1 MATVTVLKK
10 TPSQVI
16 ASFVGTGAGTLNLA
30 DMAMPYEILDAS
42 NAQVNI
48 NMVNF
53 SVSGTTTIKR
63 GGAGGTTVLVL
74 TAGQDTMRLAPELGC
89 SIATEN
95 GSNLYVDKAAA
106 DGTVIISLSKVAGF
120 SPNVQTAL
128 GFDIAQKTTYQG

>member
-30 DMAMPYEILDAS
+30 DMVMPYEILDAG

-53 SVSGTTTIKR
+53 SVSGTTTIDR
-63 GGAGGTTVLVL
+63 GTTTVLIL
-74 TAGQDTMRLAPELGC
+74 TAGQDTMRLAPEFGC

-95 GSNLYVDKAAA
+95 SANIIVDKGAAT
-106 DGTVIISLSKVAGF
+106 GTVILSLSKVAGF

-128 GFDIAQKTTYQG
+128 GFDITQPTSLRS

>member
-30 DMAMPYEILDAS
+30 DMAMPYEILDTG

-53 SVSGTTTIKR
+53 SVSGTTTIDR
-63 GGAGGTTVLVL
+63 GTTTVLVL
-74 TAGQDTMRLAPELGC
+74 TAGQDTMRLAPEMGC
-89 SIATEN
+89 SIATAN
-95 GSNLYVDKAAA
+95 GANVIVDKGAAT
-106 DGTVIISLSKVAGF
+106 GTVIVSLSKVAGF